1 MRIEIRS
8 SLSNG
13 KEFFEFELLDG
24 PEEIEHVKGYSNDLI
39 NAFTKVL
46 EWRERIARDYQSDG

>member
-24 PEEIEHVKGYSNDLI
+24 PGEIEHVKGYSNDLI

-46 EWRERIARDYQSDG
+46 EWRERIALDYQPDD